1 MIFRLIPV
9 FKASQRHNPCARMRK
24 WVFESVTKDSCDGSR
39 NVRNLHGENDCDAV
53 TVQRHAALLDV
64 AVRFEPGTD

>member
-1 MIFRLIPV
+1 
-9 FKASQRHNPCARMRK
+9 MRK